1 MDTVLKVLEAHN
13 ASRTSALTEVNLLVS
28 IDRRE
33 TAEEARATVELA
45 CAAKEAGRPV
55 VGIDL
60 SGNPALGKNA
70 MLTYGDA
77 LSLARAAGLR
87 TTLHFAEVD
96 NPEEVGAMLEFK
108 PDRLGHAVCLG
119 AAQKEALFE
128 AGIPVEICLTSN
140 KITESVASYADHHL
154 GEFLERR
161 HPVSICTDDSG
172 VFETTSAQEHAIAA
186 ATFGLSEA
194 ELLRLSRAA
203 VDQTFAGAA
212 TKARLRAVFDAF
224 AIESVNELN
233 K

>member
-1 MDTVLKVLEAHN
+1 MSMEELLDAHQ
-13 ASRTSALTEVNLLVS
+13 RTGHLPAQGKRSVA
-28 IDRRE
+28 
-33 TAEEARATVELA
+33 ELA
-45 CAAKEAGRPV
+45 PAAAPAEGPELRINIAAAERFIFAGLAEDPV
-55 VGIDL
+55 VG
-60 SGNPALGKNA
+60 GKIKA
-70 MLTYGDA
+70 A
-77 LSLARAAGLR
+77 QKERRA
-87 TTLHFAEVD
+87 
-96 NPEEVGAMLEFK
+96 
-108 PDRLGHAVCLG
+108 DRKKQTS

-203 VDQTFAGAA
+203 VNQTFAGAA
-212 TKARLRAVFDAF
+212 TKARLRPC
-224 AIESVNELN
+224 STPLR
-233 K
+233 